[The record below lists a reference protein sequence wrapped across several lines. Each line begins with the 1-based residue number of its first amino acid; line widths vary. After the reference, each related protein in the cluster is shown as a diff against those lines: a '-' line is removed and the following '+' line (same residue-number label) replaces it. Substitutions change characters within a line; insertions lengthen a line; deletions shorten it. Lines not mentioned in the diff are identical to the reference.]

1 MLPALI
7 AELTIDAWTVI
18 IGFSAVVLRYF
29 MQRLSIRKD
38 ECVVAFLNGATL
50 VPFVVLVT
58 SAFGPGLLELAL
70 TTKGSM
76 ALAGGVGIFSV
87 LGEVIAPKDLR
98 RNGKVPGAA
107 RVVDDPS

>member
-1 MLPALI
+1 MVPALV
-7 AELTIDAWTVI
+7 AELTLDAWTVI

-58 SAFGPGLLELAL
+58 SAFSPDLLELAL
-70 TTKGSM
+70 TTKGAM

-98 RNGKVPGAA
+98 RNGKFAIATRGAE
-107 RVVDDPS
+107 DSS